1 MSALS
6 GWDHQQPPGSGPAPT
21 SPDDSGEP
29 VGYNLGGP
37 PIYQQP
43 PLPPLEP
50 YRLPAPTPMKTWEVA
65 VDFGLSLVGL
75 AIVTITPSLTLP
87 ISGIALVG
95 SAMALIRS
103 RQASAR
109 LPRLAIAGLVLGAV
123 GLVLAF
129 LLMAMVSSG
138 SATTGP

>member
-6 GWDHQQPPGSGPAPT
+6 GWNFQQPPEPGPTPT
-21 SPDDSGEP
+21 PPDDSGEP

-43 PLPPLEP
+43 PLPPLAP
-50 YRLPAPTPMKTWEVA
+50 YRLPVPTPMRTWEVT

-75 AIVTITPSLTLP
+75 ASLAGIPVFALP
-87 ISGIALVG
+87 ISGVALVG
-95 SAMALIRS
+95 SAMALVRS

-109 LPRLAIAGLVLGAV
+109 LPRLAIAGLVLAAV

-129 LLMAMVSSG
+129 FLVTSVSSY
-138 SATTGP
+138 STSGP

>member
-6 GWDHQQPPGSGPAPT
+6 GWDYQQPPGSGPAPA
-21 SPDDSGEP
+21 PHDDSGEP

-43 PLPPLEP
+43 PLPLLEP
-50 YRLPAPTPMKTWEVA
+50 YHLPAPTPKKTWEVA

-75 AIVTITPSLTLP
+75 AIVAFVPSFTLP
-87 ISGIALVG
+87 ISGFALVG

-103 RQASAR
+103 RRASAG
-109 LPRLAIAGLVLGAV
+109 LPRLAVAGLVLAAV

-129 LLMAMVSSG
+129 FLVAASYGSST
-138 SATTGP
+138 SGP